1 MEPKRGR
8 CEHRSQL
15 TAAQPTQVEGYTPV
29 TCQSYS
35 WCVLSSM
42 SKKTV
47 LLAVMLMLTMSLSG
61 CLRNGNGGGDTG
73 PVYEP
78 GPYEVITYEDVVY
91 ASGLAH
97 TQTSTE
103 ASAVPLKLD
112 VYCPDR
118 ESTDRPVLMFIHGG
132 DSRAASST
140 SPRS

>member
-1 MEPKRGR
+1 
-8 CEHRSQL
+8 
-15 TAAQPTQVEGYTPV
+15 
-29 TCQSYS
+29 
-35 WCVLSSM
+35 M

-61 CLRNGNGGGDTG
+61 CLRNGNGGGDSG

-91 ASGLAH
+91 ASGLAL

-103 ASAVPLKLD
+103 ASAVALKLD

-118 ESTDRPVLMFIHGG
+118 ESRTGP
-132 DSRAASST
+132 S
-140 SPRS
+140 